1 MCGGRGGNAGLRR
14 VGALRCAWRLPLILV
29 LVAGGCLAAIPLL
42 PHGPR
47 PGTAGAA
54 LLRGWSHWFLRVAGV
69 RVVRAGEPLGDPA
82 MFIANHGSW
91 MDISVL
97 HSVRAVD
104 FVAKAEIGHWP
115 LVGWMARRAGTIF
128 HRRGSTQSLARVMDV
143 MAERMREGR
152 SVAAFPEGGTAPA
165 GTLKVFHP
173 RILQA
178 ALDAEAPVQPVALR
192 YFEHGEAAPE
202 ILFTPGESFMHNV
215 FRVLAASSVTA
226 EIHFLDPVAYDPDG
240 GRRRMAEAARA
251 EIARVLGL
259 GA

>member
-1 MCGGRGGNAGLRR
+1 MEARR
-14 VGALRCAWRLPLILV
+14 HRRRMVLGALRCAWRLPLLLLIV
-29 LVAGGCLAAIPLL
+29 TGGCVAAVFLL
-42 PHGPR
+42 PRGPR

-54 LLRGWSHWFLRVAGV
+54 LLRGWSHLFLRLAGV
-69 RVVRAGEPLGDPA
+69 RVVRAGEPLHDPA
-82 MFIANHGSW
+82 MFVANHGSW
-91 MDISVL
+91 LDITVL
-97 HSVRAVD
+97 HSVRAAD

-115 LVGWMARRAGTIF
+115 VVGWMARRAGTIF
-128 HRRGSTQSLARVMDV
+128 HQRGSSGSLARVMDV
-143 MAERMREGR
+143 MAERMREGC
-152 SVAAFPEGGTAPA
+152 SVAAFPEAGTAPA

-192 YFEHGEAAPE
+192 YLEDGEAAPE
-202 ILFTPGESFMHNV
+202 ILFTPGESFLHNV

-226 EIHFLDPVAYDPDG
+226 EIHFLAPVAFDPDG

-251 EIARVLGL
+251 EIARVLGY